1 MNKIN
6 HSINI
11 LHDYCEKE
19 DYRGWDPFDG
29 LNSELFNKS
38 NLKNYYL
45 PRLFLIQLLKRS
57 PINFR
62 KILKVPKGYNTKGL
76 SLFLTSYCNLY
87 SISNDK
93 LYLEKI
99 NFIAEKLIS
108 LRSKNYPESCWG
120 YNFDWQSRAFF
131 LPKYTPTVV
140 ATSFVADS
148 LFAAY
153 EITKNTK
160 YLNHALSSA
169 NFIKKRL
176 NISPASNGIIF
187 SYSPLDS
194 TRVYNASILGARLL
208 AQAYYYTNNKEYFE
222 SSTQAV
228 NYVISNQNF
237 DGSWVYGELKI
248 QKWIDSFHTGFIL
261 ECISDYMKFTNDNK
275 FIDQLDKGMEYYL
288 KNFFKENGAP
298 KYYNNSLYPIDI
310 HSPAQLI
317 TTLYKTNYFSKNK
330 NLANKVVVWT
340 IKNMQH
346 KNGYFYYQK
355 NRFFTSKIPYMRW
368 SQAWMFYALSYF
380 KRGINEN

>member
-62 KILKVPKGYNTKGL
+62 KILKVPKDYNTKGL

-87 SISNDK
+87 SLSNDK

-108 LRSKNYPESCWG
+108 LRSKSYPESCWG

-160 YLNHALSSA
+160 YLDHALSSA
-169 NFIKKRL
+169 NFIKNRL
-176 NISPASNGIIF
+176 NIVSDSNGIIF
-187 SYSPLDS
+187 SYSPLDN
-194 TRVYNASILGARLL
+194 TRVYNASILGARSL
-208 AQAYYYTNNKEYFE
+208 AQAYYYTDNKDYFD

-228 NYVISNQNF
+228 NYVISKQNF
-237 DGSWVYGELKI
+237 DGSWIYGELKI

-288 KNFFKENGAP
+288 KNFFEENGAP

>member
-1 MNKIN
+1 M
-6 HSINI
+6 
-11 LHDYCEKE
+11 
-19 DYRGWDPFDG
+19 
-29 LNSELFNKS
+29 
-38 NLKNYYL
+38 
-45 PRLFLIQLLKRS
+45 
-57 PINFR
+57 
-62 KILKVPKGYNTKGL
+62 
-76 SLFLTSYCNLY
+76 
-87 SISNDK
+87 
-93 LYLEKI
+93 
-99 NFIAEKLIS
+99 
-108 LRSKNYPESCWG
+108 
-120 YNFDWQSRAFF
+120 
-131 LPKYTPTVV
+131 
-140 ATSFVADS
+140 
-148 LFAAY
+148 
-153 EITKNTK
+153 
-160 YLNHALSSA
+160 
-169 NFIKKRL
+169 
-176 NISPASNGIIF
+176 
-187 SYSPLDS
+187 
-194 TRVYNASILGARLL
+194 YNASILGARLL

-317 TTLYKTNYFSKNK
+317 TTLYKTNYFGKNK

>member
-148 LFAAY
+148 LFAH
-153 EITKNTK
+153 TKLQKTQ
-160 YLNHALSSA
+160 
-169 NFIKKRL
+169 
-176 NISPASNGIIF
+176 NI
-187 SYSPLDS
+187 
-194 TRVYNASILGARLL
+194 
-208 AQAYYYTNNKEYFE
+208 
-222 SSTQAV
+222 
-228 NYVISNQNF
+228 
-237 DGSWVYGELKI
+237 
-248 QKWIDSFHTGFIL
+248 
-261 ECISDYMKFTNDNK
+261 
-275 FIDQLDKGMEYYL
+275 
-288 KNFFKENGAP
+288 
-298 KYYNNSLYPIDI
+298 
-310 HSPAQLI
+310 
-317 TTLYKTNYFSKNK
+317 
-330 NLANKVVVWT
+330 
-340 IKNMQH
+340 
-346 KNGYFYYQK
+346 
-355 NRFFTSKIPYMRW
+355 
-368 SQAWMFYALSYF
+368 
-380 KRGINEN
+380 

>member
-1 MNKIN
+1 M
-6 HSINI
+6 
-11 LHDYCEKE
+11 
-19 DYRGWDPFDG
+19 
-29 LNSELFNKS
+29 
-38 NLKNYYL
+38 
-45 PRLFLIQLLKRS
+45 
-57 PINFR
+57 
-62 KILKVPKGYNTKGL
+62 
-76 SLFLTSYCNLY
+76 
-87 SISNDK
+87 
-93 LYLEKI
+93 YLEKI
-99 NFIAEKLIS
+99 NFFAEKLIS

-208 AQAYYYTNNKEYFE
+208 AQAYYYTDNKEYFE

-237 DGSWVYGELKI
+237 DGSWVYGELK
-248 QKWIDSFHTGFIL
+248 F
-261 ECISDYMKFTNDNK
+261 
-275 FIDQLDKGMEYYL
+275 
-288 KNFFKENGAP
+288 
-298 KYYNNSLYPIDI
+298 
-310 HSPAQLI
+310 
-317 TTLYKTNYFSKNK
+317 
-330 NLANKVVVWT
+330 
-340 IKNMQH
+340 
-346 KNGYFYYQK
+346 KNGLIVFIQV
-355 NRFFTSKIPYMRW
+355 
-368 SQAWMFYALSYF
+368 SYF
-380 KRGINEN
+380 NVFLII

>member
-1 MNKIN
+1 MTKEEVPSTNR
-6 HSINI
+6 
-11 LHDYCEKE
+11 CESYKTIE
-19 DYRGWDPFDG
+19 
-29 LNSELFNKS
+29 
-38 NLKNYYL
+38 
-45 PRLFLIQLLKRS
+45 
-57 PINFR
+57 

-87 SISNDK
+87 SLSNDK

-176 NISPASNGIIF
+176 NIAPASNGIIF

-208 AQAYYYTNNKEYFE
+208 AQAYYYTDNKEYFE

-288 KNFFKENGAP
+288 KNFFEENGAP

-317 TTLYKTNYFSKNK
+317 TTLYKTNYFGKNK

>member
-317 TTLYKTNYFSKNK
+317 TTLYKTNYFGKNK